1 MKSSFVIVGLLASLS
16 LLAQTQTGIVKT
28 RGRMVNGQLV
38 RGKGIPD
45 ATVQLSDRSV
55 LSQKSS
61 GVFSFPVKGQVF
73 QVKSV
78 KKSGYQLLDPQA
90 CREYVQSRDTLYL
103 VMDTPDQQR
112 YDELE
117 KERNLR
123 RKLEKKLQEKEEEI
137 LSKNITLE
145 EKNRLLD
152 EINYQREQ
160 NEKIIGELAQVH
172 ATCDYDQLDDFQR
185 RVNLLVEQCEIEQA
199 FALLR
204 SKGSMESRVREIR
217 REQQIEKEEE
227 EELARRRENLTKS
240 KEVTRRK
247 MADAAADC
255 FSYYQAYLMNFQNDS
270 AAYYLQLRASLDTT
284 NREWVNA
291 AGLFIKD
298 YLADYETALAY
309 FNTVLRHSSTQ
320 DEWMVKA
327 SNNIASVYKNMGN
340 YKKALEYYLKN
351 QSAVEVVFGQA
362 HEVTAIAYSNIGGAY
377 DDLGYFSKALEY
389 YQKSLSV
396 WEKVYG
402 GKEHPDIAQIYNNIG
417 SVHYALDNYT
427 EAMEYYQKALAIR
440 EKAYGQDHEDVAA
453 SYNNVGSLYS
463 DLGDNDKA
471 LAYCQKALEI
481 WLKVYGRNHPFVATC
496 FNNIGCIYEELEDYG
511 KALEYCN
518 TALAI
523 RSRLYGADHP
533 EVGDS
538 YNTIGSI
545 YFGQRDYET
554 ALEYQLKASPILE
567 KAFGPEHPR
576 VATVYGNIG
585 DNYRSMGEYAKA
597 FEYDRKALSIVEKVY
612 GKESPRTA
620 RLYFR
625 LGDESYLLNDYDDA
639 VDYLQRFMETSE
651 WERIQGTSSAES
663 IEETLAVAE
672 YMVALSDDTLPAFN
686 ENHCFTVSLDGAA
699 FSNGLWQNG
708 DVILLEY
715 DDWTPSSNVSV
726 FEKNAQS
733 GYQSKIITTLE
744 DGEISKIMFDEGVRV
759 RVGIKRLDRQE
770 KQRID
775 TAYSEWKSKRKQK
788 SAVNQ

>member
-1 MKSSFVIVGLLASLS
+1 MS

-45 ATVQLSDRSV
+45 ATVQLADRSV

-90 CREYVQSRDTLYL
+90 CREYALSRDTLYL

-112 YDELE
+112 FDELE

-145 EKNRLLD
+145 EKNRLLN
-152 EINYQREQ
+152 EINWQREQ

-227 EELARRRENLTKS
+227 KELARRRENLSKS

-255 FSYYQAYLMNFQNDS
+255 YSYYQAYLMNYQNDS

-291 AGLFIKD
+291 AGLFIKE

-309 FNTVLRHSSTQ
+309 FNAVLRHSSTQ
-320 DEWMVKA
+320 DEWMGKA
-327 SNNIASVYKNMGN
+327 ANNIASVYKDMGN

-351 QSAVEVVFGQA
+351 QSAVEAVFGRA
-362 HEVTAIAYSNIGGAY
+362 HAVTAVAYSNIGAAY
-377 DDLGYFSKALEY
+377 DNLGNYSKALEY

-396 WEKVYG
+396 WEKVHG
-402 GKEHPDIAQIYNNIG
+402 GTEHPDIALVYNSIG
-417 SVHYALDNYT
+417 VLHYTLDNYT
-427 EAMEYYQKALAIR
+427 EAMDYYQKALAIR

-453 SYNNVGSLYS
+453 SYNNIGTLYS
-463 DLGDNDKA
+463 ELGDNDKA
-471 LAYCQKALEI
+471 LEYCQKALEI
-481 WLKVYGRNHPFVATC
+481 WLKVYGRNHPYVATC
-496 FNNIGCIYEELEDYG
+496 YDNIGCIYEELEDYD

-523 RSRLYGADHP
+523 RRGLYGAEHP

-545 YFGQRDYET
+545 YSSQGDYET
-554 ALEYQLKASPILE
+554 ALEYQLKALPIRE
-567 KAFGPEHPR
+567 KAYGPEHPN

-585 DNYRSMGEYAKA
+585 DNYRSMGENAKA
-597 FEYDRKALSIVEKVY
+597 FAYHRKALSIVEKVY

-620 RLYFR
+620 RLYFY
-625 LGDESYLLNDYDDA
+625 LGAESYNMDNYHEA
-639 VDYLQRFMETSE
+639 VDYLQVFLETSE
-651 WERIQGTSSAES
+651 WERIQGTRSAES

-672 YMVALSDDTLPAFN
+672 YMVALSDGTLPAFN
-686 ENHCFTVSLDGAA
+686 ENHCFTVSLEGATL
-699 FSNGLWQNG
+699 SNGLWQSGN
-708 DVILLEY
+708 VILLEY

-733 GYQSKIITTLE
+733 GYQSKIITAIE
-744 DGEISKIMFDEGVRV
+744 DGEITKTMFDAGLRV

-775 TAYSEWKSKRKQK
+775 TAYSEWKSRRKQK
-788 SAVNQ
+788 SAANQ